1 MNTQQLLLQLLL
13 GGLLGITGQGI
24 RIVIGLKKQN
34 DEAQTTQTALRD
46 LIDATRLRTSIFI
59 GFVAGVLAM
68 LGFAGFTEELSAA
81 TKPLKEIIMGVIA
94 AGYAGTDFIEGFMT
108 RNLPKSNAP
117 SPNTVTG
124 PNP

>member
-24 RIVIGLKKQN
+24 RIIIGLKKQN
-34 DEAQTTQTALRD
+34 DEAQIARVALRN
-46 LIDATRLRTSIFI
+46 LIDANRLRTSVFI

-81 TKPLKEIIMGVIA
+81 AKPLKEIIMGVIA
-94 AGYAGTDFIEGFMT
+94 AGYAGTDFIEGFMN
-108 RNLPKSNAP
+108 RNLPKSNPAP
-117 SPNTVTG
+117 G
-124 PNP
+124 A